1 MTQGPDERDV
11 RDIRAVLAGEPA
23 RFRGLVD
30 RHGPRVH
37 DLARRLLRDA
47 GLAEDVTQQAFTNA
61 WKALAR
67 FDPARPFRH
76 WILRITTNLCRN
88 AHASRS
94 LRKEVRGGWDDG
106 DGPEPPAA
114 PAPTS
119 PPRHSPADVRAA
131 IERLPERYRLAVVL
145 HHLHG
150 LPLEEVAEIAEIPVA
165 TVKTHL
171 FRGRALLKDLLA
183 PPETGGPAAG
193 TTP

>member
-1 MTQGPDERDV
+1 VAEGADERDV
-11 RDIRAVLAGEPA
+11 RDIRAVLAGDAE

-30 RHGPRVH
+30 RHGPRVF

-47 GLAEDVTQQAFTNA
+47 ALAEDVTQQAFTNA

-67 FDPARPFRH
+67 FDLARPFRH

-88 AHASRS
+88 AFASRAV
-94 LRKEVRGGWDDG
+94 RREVRGGWDDE

-114 PAPTS
+114 PAPS
-119 PPRHSPADVRAA
+119 PAPRHDAAEVRAA

-171 FRGRALLKDLLA
+171 FRGRALLKDMLA
-183 PPETGGPAAG
+183 PPETSPGDAG
-193 TTP
+193 TS